1 MQVSVPQ
8 IMTALGGEAIVNRR
22 VETTFDLIE
31 LIHEGLPM
39 KAVEHL
45 QDKLGFSNRTM
56 SHLLAI
62 SESTYQ
68 RRIRTQSSLTKDETE
83 KAISLSELYA
93 KGLAIFG
100 DSEKFQYWLDHPNY
114 ALGNQ
119 KPVDLLDSTVGRQ
132 EAMEILFHIQ
142 YGIYS

>member
-1 MQVSVPQ
+1 MQVSIPQ
-8 IMTALGGEAIVNRR
+8 IMTALGGESIVNRH
-22 VETTFDLIE
+22 VENSFDLID
-31 LIHEGLPM
+31 LVNEGLPM
-39 KAVEHL
+39 QSVKFL

-68 RRIRTQSSLTKDETE
+68 RRIKAKSLLTKDETE

-93 KGLAIFG
+93 KGLDIFG
-100 DSEKFQYWLDHPNY
+100 NPEKLQYWLDNPNY
-114 ALGNQ
+114 ALGNRR
-119 KPVDLLDSTVGRQ
+119 PVDLLDSTIGRQ
-132 EAMEILFHIQ
+132 EAMEVLFRIQ

>member
-1 MQVSVPQ
+1 MQVSIPQ
-8 IMTALGGEAIVNRR
+8 IMTALGGEAIVNRH
-22 VETTFDLIE
+22 VENTFDLID
-31 LIHEGLPM
+31 LVNEGLPM
-39 KAVEHL
+39 QSVKFL

-68 RRIRTQSSLTKDETE
+68 RRIRSKSSLTKDETE

-93 KGLAIFG
+93 KGIDIFS
-100 DSEKFQYWLDHPNY
+100 DSEKFQYWLDNPNY
-114 ALGNQ
+114 ALGNR
-119 KPVDLLDSTVGRQ
+119 KPVDLLDSTIGRQ
-132 EAMEILFHIQ
+132 EAMEVLFRIQ

>member
-1 MQVSVPQ
+1 MQVPIPQ
-8 IMTALGGEAIVNRR
+8 IMIALGGEAIVNRR
-22 VETTFDLIE
+22 VENTFDLID
-31 LIHEGLPM
+31 LVNEGLPM
-39 KAVEHL
+39 QSAKYL

-68 RRIRTQSSLTKDETE
+68 RRIRAKSLLTKDETE

-93 KGLAIFG
+93 KGLDIFG
-100 DSEKFQYWLDHPNY
+100 DPEKFQYWLDHANY
-114 ALGNQ
+114 ALGNR
-119 KPVDLLDSTVGRQ
+119 KPVELLDSTIGRQ
-132 EAMEILFHIQ
+132 EAMEILFRIQ

>member
-1 MQVSVPQ
+1 MQVSVQQ
-8 IMTALGGEAIVNRR
+8 IMEGLGGAAIVNRKI
-22 VETTFDLIE
+22 ENTFDLID
-31 LIHEGLPM
+31 LINDGLPM
-39 KAVEHL
+39 QSVKHL

-68 RRIRTQSSLTKDETE
+68 RRIKAKLSLTKDETE

-93 KGLAIFG
+93 KGLDIFG
-100 DSEKFQYWLDHPNY
+100 SPEKLQYWLDNPNY
-114 ALGNQ
+114 ALGHR
-119 KPVDLLDSTVGRQ
+119 KPVDLLDSTIGRQ
-132 EAMEILFHIQ
+132 EAMEVLFRIQ